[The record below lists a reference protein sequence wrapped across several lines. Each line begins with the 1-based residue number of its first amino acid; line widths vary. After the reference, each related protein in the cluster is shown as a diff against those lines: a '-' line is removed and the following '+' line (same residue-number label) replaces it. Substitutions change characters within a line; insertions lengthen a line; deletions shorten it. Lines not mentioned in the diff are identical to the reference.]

1 MADLTITPANVAL
14 AGNTT
19 GAGPSVVQYGEAVT
33 QGEPLYLNTSDG
45 KYYLADA
52 DASAT
57 AAEATKLAMT
67 PASADGYGI
76 VAGAGMEVN
85 LGATLTVGTTYV
97 VSATAGGIAPIAD
110 LTTGDYTCIIGTAQT
125 ASKIKL
131 QFLFTN
137 AAKP

>member
-14 AGNTT
+14 AGSTT
-19 GAGPSVVQYGEAVT
+19 GAGPTVVQYGEAVT
-33 QGEPLYLNTSDG
+33 QGEPLYINSSDG

-67 PASADGYGI
+67 PGGADDYGI
-76 VAGAGMEVN
+76 VAGAEMEVD

-110 LTTGDYTCIIGTAQT
+110 LTTGDYTCIIGTAET

-131 QFLFTN
+131 KFIFTN

>member
-1 MADLTITPANVAL
+1 MADLTITAANVAL

-19 GAGPSVVQYGEAVT
+19 GAGPTVVQYGEAVT
-33 QGEPLYLNTSDG
+33 QGEPLYLDTSDG

-52 DASAT
+52 DLSAT
-57 AAEATKLAMT
+57 ASEATKLAMT
-67 PASADGYGI
+67 PGGADDFGI
-76 VAGAGMEVN
+76 VAGAGMEVD
-85 LGATLTVGTTYV
+85 LGATLVVGETYV
-97 VSATAGGIAPIAD
+97 VSATAGGIAPIGD
-110 LTTGDYTCIIGTAQT
+110 LTSGDYTCIIGTAET